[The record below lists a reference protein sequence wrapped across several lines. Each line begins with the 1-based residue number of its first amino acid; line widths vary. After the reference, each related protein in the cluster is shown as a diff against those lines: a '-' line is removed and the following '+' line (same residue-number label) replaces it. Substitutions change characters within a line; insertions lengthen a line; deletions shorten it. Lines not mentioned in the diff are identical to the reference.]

1 MRRIRWT
8 TVVGAVATAAL
19 ATAALAV
26 PAGASDEKIPIN
38 DTVNAQ
44 TTLKTLQQTVTV
56 PPGTF
61 KGSIDDVTGV
71 LTGKLKLPNASTT
84 LSLVGIGLV
93 TATFHIAPT
102 KPVRGT
108 LGAGLVLHAKSVFNI
123 DVRSVTPLGTQLNLV
138 GSKCATSKPV
148 TLKISGVTDPLGTS
162 TYSGTYTIPP
172 LANCG
177 LATVALNLVVP
188 GSGNTFTATFKAA
201 G

>member
-1 MRRIRWT
+1 VRWT
-8 TVVGAVATAAL
+8 AVAGAVAAMSL
-19 ATAALAV
+19 ASAALAV
-26 PAGASDEKIPIN
+26 PAGASDEKIPVY
-38 DTVNAQ
+38 DTVHAQ

-84 LSLVGIGLV
+84 LTLAGIGLV

-108 LGAGLVLHAKSVFNI
+108 IGAGLVLHAKSVFNI
-123 DVRSVTPLGTQLNLV
+123 DVRSVTPLGLPLNLA
-138 GSKCATSKPV
+138 GSHCATSKPV
-148 TLKISGVTDPLGTS
+148 TLKISGVTNPLGSS

-177 LATVALNLVVP
+177 LITAALNLVVP
-188 GSGNTFTATFKAA
+188 GSGNTFTATFSSA